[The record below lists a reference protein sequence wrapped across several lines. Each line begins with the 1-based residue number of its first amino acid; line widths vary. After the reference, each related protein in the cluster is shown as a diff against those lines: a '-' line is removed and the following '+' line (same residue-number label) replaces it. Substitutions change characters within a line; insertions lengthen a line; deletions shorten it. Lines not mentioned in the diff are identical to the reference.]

1 MTRLSQPIGAGQG
14 IGRLLLDAAME
25 TLQAR
30 GSERFVL
37 STAFQNE
44 AARSLFTSMGFR
56 PAMVEMIREA
66 DAHGLTP

>member
-1 MTRLSQPIGAGQG
+1 
-14 IGRLLLDAAME
+14 ME